1 MQNPSLPFEVKMKRV
16 FIITFVVLIA
26 SSCEKSPLRP
36 VEVTAEKGKNEV
48 RAVIGAEGGVIRFS
62 DGAQLS
68 IPEKV
73 LQEEITFV
81 FRRAEP
87 KLDLPGK
94 DVLDQAYSI
103 APRVSFLPGS
113 VRLSIPIS
121 RTLPGSLDE
130 INLTLY
136 CYGRKVSAS
145 PQGELS
151 QETWYPCP
159 QAKLTGRSQDGKFLQ
174 FELSES
180 TATRDD
186 KFPFGFLQAAF
197 DVPKNE

>member
-1 MQNPSLPFEVKMKRV
+1 MKKAI
-16 FIITFVVLIA
+16 FIEALLVLA
-26 SSCEKSPLRP
+26 VACEKAPLRP
-36 VEVTAEKGKNEV
+36 VEVTADKGKNEI
-48 RAVIGAEGGVIRFS
+48 RAVIGAEGGVLRFS

-103 APRVSFLPGS
+103 APRVSFLPAS
-113 VRLSIPIS
+113 ARLSIPIS
-121 RTLPGSLDE
+121 RTLPASLDE
-130 INLTLY
+130 INLVLY
-136 CYGRKVSAS
+136 CYGRKVSSS

-151 QETWYPCP
+151 QETWFPCP
-159 QAKLTGRSQDGKFLQ
+159 QAKLTGRSQDGKFLA

-186 KFPFGFLQAAF
+186 KFPFGFVQAAF